1 MRINTAGAPTDGA
14 GEVTVE
20 ALLELS
26 GEDSPAAATTLV
38 ARSLG
43 LVEVGA
49 AFARFISLEVLSLSD
64 NQLTSLAGCGS
75 MPQLSSLNINMNR
88 ITSLA
93 PLAQCRQL
101 THLFASNNKVS
112 SISPLAACQKLCT
125 LSLFQNQIPSLDSA
139 LDTLSRLPVLAEL
152 DLASNPCSLGPPY
165 RHRIVSTLSSLRAF
179 DGAAFFV
186 SPSHS
191 TSATCQ
197 SIHLHQSNRA
207 KSPMHKSGH
216 AATIRPFKPS
226 HRCVPLVGS
235 GGARALPARRAWA
248 QEVTHSSPTAT
259 GGSPLHQAH
268 ACRRIPAIT
277 PG

>member
-1 MRINTAGAPTDGA
+1 MAGTPADGG

-49 AFARFISLEVLSLSD
+49 AFAPFISLEVLSLSD

-75 MPQLSSLNINMNR
+75 MPQLSSLNVNLNR

-93 PLAQCRQL
+93 PLARCPQL

-112 SISPLAACQKLCT
+112 SIAPLATCQKLAT
-125 LSLFQNQIPSLDSA
+125 LSLFKNQIPSLDSA
-139 LDTLSRLPVLAEL
+139 LATLSRLPALAEL

-165 RHRIVSTLSSLRAF
+165 RHRLVSTLSSLRML
-179 DGAAFFV
+179 DGAALLLPPTPYFAT
-186 SPSHS
+186 SQRPDSHPEVD
-191 TSATCQ
+191 TPRPNAAAHPPHT
-197 SIHLHQSNRA
+197 HTNLD
-207 KSPMHKSGH
+207 GH
-216 AATIRPFKPS
+216 
-226 HRCVPLVGS
+226 
-235 GGARALPARRAWA
+235 
-248 QEVTHSSPTAT
+248 
-259 GGSPLHQAH
+259 
-268 ACRRIPAIT
+268 
-277 PG
+277 